1 MKQFSGKVMLI
12 YEINKTIFDVVVSRC
27 VFSVVLSERSMTQS
41 HLEMNKFA
49 LLTKLGVTVFYCYY
63 YCRCKLRLFFH
74 PFVHLVVRGF
84 ISLFVP
90 FVRSFV
96 RVSAARLLRTLYC
109 LTGEQSCVNGWGK
122 HCYKCGHA

>member
-12 YEINKTIFDVVVSRC
+12 YEINKTIFDVVSRC
-27 VFSVVLSERSMTQS
+27 VFSVVLSERSMAQS

-74 PFVHLVVRGF
+74 PFLHLVVRGF
-84 ISLFVP
+84 ISLFIS
-90 FVRSFV
+90 FVRSCV
-96 RVSAARLLRTLYC
+96 RCKTSKNVILFDWRAVMREWMGQALLQVR
-109 LTGEQSCVNGWGK
+109 SCVTR
-122 HCYKCGHA
+122 